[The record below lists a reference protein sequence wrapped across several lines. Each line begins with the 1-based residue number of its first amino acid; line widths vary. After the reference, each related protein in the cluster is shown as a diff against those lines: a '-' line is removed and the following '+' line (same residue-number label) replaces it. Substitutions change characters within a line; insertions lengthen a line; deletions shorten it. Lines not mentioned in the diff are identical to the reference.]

1 MQVPRDGLVAK
12 LQKLSQSQ
20 QSIESVSSFCVFYH
34 KDARG
39 VVNIWEEEFFKAPND
54 RKMALLYLANHILQE
69 GRRKGT
75 GFQDE
80 FYRVLPKAMQHA
92 LGGGDERVK
101 RAVSRLVAIWEE
113 RRVFG
118 TRHIKSFQGLELP
131 ISGDLAAVTTIS
143 GHLEAYE
150 SALQRELD
158 SRRAAVAAL
167 QSAVRAQEEAVAAA
181 AAQLGACGAQREQ
194 LRARMGQL
202 SAGLVAGLQG
212 LPGIAG
218 LGGPA
223 APAAA
228 PASASVEAPPPPP
241 PAQAP
246 AAAVG
251 SPEAPAMEVD
261 MEDDYDDDGAALTG
275 LEGTPEQQ
283 RSAAAASGGGYTAA
297 PAPAPA
303 AAPPLLADALSK
315 LPEGERDRLG
325 FDLEALMNSG
335 LLAGGG
341 NGAGAA
347 VAGTAGGG
355 GGGYGDGAFAD
366 EGDDPYDPEDPF

>member
-118 TRHIKSFQGLELP
+118 TRHIKSFQGLVGGGGAGAAGLP
-131 ISGDLAAVTTIS
+131 AGAGGGGGYQPAKKAGGGGGSGS
-143 GHLEAYE
+143 GGGKPGVGG
-150 SALQRELD
+150 D
-158 SRRAAVAAL
+158 
-167 QSAVRAQEEAVAAA
+167 AVAAA
-181 AAQLGACGAQREQ
+181 AR
-194 LRARMGQL
+194 
-202 SAGLVAGLQG
+202 
-212 LPGIAG
+212 
-218 LGGPA
+218 
-223 APAAA
+223 
-228 PASASVEAPPPPP
+228 
-241 PAQAP
+241 
-246 AAAVG
+246 
-251 SPEAPAMEVD
+251 
-261 MEDDYDDDGAALTG
+261 
-275 LEGTPEQQ
+275 
-283 RSAAAASGGGYTAA
+283 AAAAAAEKRKTFEAAWRPVGCERGGKG
-297 PAPAPA
+297 A
-303 AAPPLLADALSK
+303 AA
-315 LPEGERDRLG
+315 LPAGRASPGGLWRSRDRV
-325 FDLEALMNSG
+325 
-335 LLAGGG
+335 
-341 NGAGAA
+341 GAGAA
-347 VAGTAGGG
+347 LLDKMQRHELRVQLLHGRPRPPPRHALRAPRPSLLAPHLLLSGPVAPGTRRSC
-355 GGGYGDGAFAD
+355 
-366 EGDDPYDPEDPF
+366 PYRGTWPQSPPSAATWKPTSRRCSGS